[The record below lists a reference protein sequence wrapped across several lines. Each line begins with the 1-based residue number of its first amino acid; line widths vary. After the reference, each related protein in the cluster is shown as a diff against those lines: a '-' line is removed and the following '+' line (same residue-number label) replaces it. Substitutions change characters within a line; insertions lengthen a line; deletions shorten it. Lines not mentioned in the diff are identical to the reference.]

1 MARYQVILAYDG
13 TDFNGFQRQ
22 ANHANIRTVQG
33 AVESALHS
41 IGWEGQSIKAAGRT
55 DTGVHASGQVI
66 AFDFEWNHSTDDLM
80 AAMNANFPHDVSALE
95 VKLAYPDFHP
105 RFDAVARCYHYFI
118 YTQNVRNP
126 LLDRYAWRVYPPVDI
141 NRLRSAAMSIIGEHD
156 FSAFG
161 TALTMDGSTIRRV
174 FSADWIEKTNG
185 IVFQIK
191 ANAFLYHM
199 VRRLVSIQV
208 LIGLRKLE
216 PEIMQECLMQ
226 QDSAL
231 IKGLAPPQGLTL
243 IEVTY

>member
-33 AVESALHS
+33 VVESALHS

-66 AFDFEWNHSTDDLM
+66 AFDFEWNHSTGDLM

-95 VKLAYPDFHP
+95 VKLAQPDFHP
-105 RFDAVARCYHYFI
+105 RFDAVARCYHYFV

-126 LLDRYAWRVYPPVDI
+126 LLERYAWRVYPPVDI
-141 NRLRSAAMSIIGEHD
+141 NRLRSAAMLIIGEHD
-156 FSAFG
+156 FAAFG

-174 FSADWIEKTNG
+174 YSADWVSKTNG
-185 IVFQIK
+185 LVFQIK

-199 VRRLVSIQV
+199 VRRLVIFQV
-208 LIGLRKLE
+208 AIGQGKLE
-216 PEIMQECLMQ
+216 LESMQEYLEQ
-226 QDSAL
+226 KNSPL
-231 IKGLAPPQGLTL
+231 VNGLAPPQGLTL